1 MPVFNVRVSP
11 KEMTMVLKI
20 SNGHIVLLAS
30 AFLVSLPALSIA
42 QPGHL
47 DSTFAF
53 NGIFSDAFSGG
64 TSQPTAVAIQSDT
77 KIVVGGET
85 SNEGGFIRLNA
96 NGTLDRSFGKNGVV
110 SSIRFS
116 DIDSIVVGMAIQT
129 DGRIV
134 AAGNGV
140 PGRGGVVRLNPNGAV
155 DTTFGTSGT
164 GLVSL
169 DITPV
174 LFALQPDGKILVAGG
189 AAGTGIGLL
198 ERLDSNGQLDTTFGS
213 GGKAPLV
220 IFGISSIALQS
231 DGKILIGSGG
241 TGANPFLGI
250 GPTAGSIARYN
261 TDGILDTT
269 FGTSGQ
275 VGSVIAPAALAVQTD
290 GRILAAGGI
299 TTQLSVTGNSAGFG
313 VTRFNSDGSI
323 DTTFGAGGGTSA
335 GFPNRPITQAFAL
348 TIQTNGDIVAVG
360 EVGSDATQLRE
371 AFGLA
376 RFLNAGQLDPTFGS
390 KGEVITSL
398 GANAVAF
405 ASGVT
410 LQNNGKIVVIGS
422 SGATN
427 FVVARYLVQ

>member
-1 MPVFNVRVSP
+1 
-11 KEMTMVLKI
+11 MVLKI

-30 AFLVSLPALSIA
+30 AILVSLPALSLA

-47 DSTFAF
+47 DSTFAL
-53 NGIFSDAFSGG
+53 NGVFSDEFSGG
-64 TSQPTAVAIQSDT
+64 TSQPTAVAIQSDG

-85 SNEGGFIRLNA
+85 SNQGGFLRLNA

-129 DGRIV
+129 DGKIV

-140 PGRGGVVRLNPNGAV
+140 PGRGGVVRLNPNGTA

-174 LFALQPDGKILVAGG
+174 LFALQPDGKMLVVGG
-189 AAGTGIGLL
+189 APGTGIGLI

-213 GGKAPLV
+213 GGRVPLV

-241 TGANPFLGI
+241 TVANPFLGI

-261 TDGILDTT
+261 TDGSLDTT
-269 FGTSGQ
+269 FGTFGQ
-275 VGSVIAPAALAVQTD
+275 VGSVVAPAALALQTD

-299 TTQLSVTGNSAGFG
+299 TTQLSVTGNSGGFG

-323 DTTFGAGGGTSA
+323 DTTFGASGGASA

-360 EVGSDATQLRE
+360 EVGSDTTQLRE

-376 RFLNAGQLDPTFGS
+376 RFLNAGQLDTTFGS

-427 FVVARYLVQ
+427 FVVARYLAQ